1 MTNENLDR
9 QLEKYLSDAYSI
21 EKQALVQMKM
31 APGIA
36 GEQRLARLFE
46 QHERETE
53 GHERLVGERLEAVG
67 GSPSKVKDVVMEAGG
82 VGFALFAKAQ
92 PDSPGKLVAHAHS
105 YEALEEASYDLLAH
119 VAERAGDDETANV
132 ARRIRDEEVAM
143 KGRLASSFDVAA
155 KASLRDVEPDDL
167 DEQVIKYLADAHALE
182 TQAINLLER
191 APSIVQDATLAQLFE
206 EHLEETREHER
217 LVEAQLTEKGGR
229 TNALKDAALGLGGLN
244 WGGFFAAQPD
254 TPGKLAAFAYAFEHL
269 EIAGYELLR
278 HVAAEAADG
287 HVIQL
292 AERILAEERAAAEKI
307 AAQFGHAADA
317 SLEVVG
323 AAT

>member
-1 MTNENLDR
+1 MTNENLER

-36 GEQRLARLFE
+36 GDRQLAQLFE

-105 YEALEEASYDLLAH
+105 YEALEEASYELLGH
-119 VAERAGDDETANV
+119 VAECAGDSETVDV
-132 ARRIRDEEVAM
+132 AHRIRDEEAAM
-143 KGRLASSFDVAA
+143 KARLAGCFEAA
-155 KASLRDVEPDDL
+155 ARASLREVEPDDVG
-167 DEQVIKYLADAHALE
+167 EQLTKYLADAHALE
-182 TQAINLLER
+182 TQAISLLER
-191 APSIVQDATLAQLFE
+191 APSIVEDATLARLFE

-217 LVEAQLTEKGGR
+217 LVEAQLTERGGR

-269 EIAGYELLR
+269 EIAGYELLKC
-278 HVAAEAADG
+278 VATVAADG

-292 AERILAEERAAAEKI
+292 AERILADERAAAEKVR
-307 AAQFGHAADA
+307 AQFPHAADL
-317 SLEVVG
+317 SLELAGVS
-323 AAT
+323 A